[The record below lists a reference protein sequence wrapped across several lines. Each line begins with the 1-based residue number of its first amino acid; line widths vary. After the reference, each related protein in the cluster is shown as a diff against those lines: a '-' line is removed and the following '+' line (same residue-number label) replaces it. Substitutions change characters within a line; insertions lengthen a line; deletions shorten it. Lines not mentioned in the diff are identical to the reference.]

1 MDPIFHNVFSLSR
14 TKSFDLGNYSQGE
27 TRVVTFT
34 EPGVVVVNCHLHPNM
49 AAVVFVTPNRWNTK
63 ADRDGHFS
71 LREVLP
77 GRYTVVAWHKAAG
90 YFRKEIEVGAGRTA
104 NVEFLIPWSEASPS
118 TGADSLAVQP
128 GK

>member
-49 AAVVFVTPNRWNTK
+49 AAVVFVAPNRWNTK
-63 ADRDGHFS
+63 ADRGGNFT
-71 LREVLP
+71 LRDVPP

-90 YFRKEIEVGAGRTA
+90 YFRKEIEVGSGRTA
-104 NVEFLIPWSEASPS
+104 NVEFLIPWSEVSPS
-118 TGADSLAVQP
+118 ARADSLAVQS